1 MTRLS
6 VFICCFV
13 VGAAVAAG
21 AAEAVVISAA
31 DGPLTCYI
39 YDAEHLPGVRI
50 VIAGHDGK
58 VQELARS
65 EASFVGHGWVGPCL
79 SSVEGIPV
87 VDLASILYAS
97 LRFDLTIN
105 GSRVAPDYMAMWPF
119 EGDGEMVWGMR
130 LHYEFPPG
138 FFAAGI
144 HIVAGTWSIV
154 GYPCE
159 WRGEG
164 GCEPIQP
171 DSGEIGAIENGKW
184 NVSEATKTLTLVVY

>member
-6 VFICCFV
+6 VLICWFV
-13 VGAAVAAG
+13 VGAAIAAG
-21 AAEAVVISAA
+21 AAEAVVISSA

-39 YDAEHLPGVRI
+39 YGAEYLPGVRI
-50 VIAGHDGK
+50 MIAGHDGK

-65 EASFVGHGWVGPCL
+65 EASFVGHGWVGPSL
-79 SSVEGIPV
+79 SSVEGIPLA
-87 VDLASILYAS
+87 DLASILYAS
-97 LRFDLTIN
+97 LRFVLTIN
-105 GSRVAPDYMAMWPF
+105 GSRVAPDYMVMVPF
-119 EGDGEMVWGMR
+119 AGDAAMVWGMR
-130 LHYEFPPG
+130 LQYEFPPG

-154 GYPCE
+154 EYPCE

-171 DSGEIGAIENGKW
+171 DSGEIGAIESGR
-184 NVSEATKTLTLVVY
+184 

>member
-6 VFICCFV
+6 VIICCFV

-21 AAEAVVISAA
+21 AAEAVVISTA

-39 YDAEHLPGVRI
+39 YDAEYLPGVRI
-50 VIAGHDGK
+50 MIAGHDGK

-65 EASFVGHGWVGPCL
+65 EASFVGHGWVGPPL
-79 SSVEGIPV
+79 SSVAGMSAA
-87 VDLASILYAS
+87 DLASFLYGS

-105 GSRVAPDYMAMWPF
+105 GSHVVPDYMVMWPF
-119 EGDGEMVWGMR
+119 EGDEEMVWGMR
-130 LHYEFPPG
+130 LQYEFPPG

-164 GCEPIQP
+164 GCEPIPP
-171 DSGEIGAIENGKW
+171 DLAEGAIENGKR
-184 NVSEATKTLTLVVY
+184 NFSETTKTLTLVVY